1 MKLKL
6 DENLGRRG
14 ANLLR
19 QAGHDTDTVPDENLS
34 GSSDQSLIRVCRD
47 EGRGLVTLD
56 LDFGNPFVFDPRA
69 YPGIAVLRL
78 SRNPTFGDLQR
89 AIRLLITGLQTESIA
104 GKLWIVETHRIR
116 QYRPRDEEE

>member
-14 ANLLR
+14 AELLR
-19 QAGHDTDTVPDENLS
+19 QAGHDTATVTDQNLS
-34 GSSDQSLIRVCRD
+34 GTEDQSLIEVCRG

-56 LDFGNPFVFDPRA
+56 LDFGNPLIFEPSE

-78 SRNPTFGDLQR
+78 PGNPTFTDLHR
-89 AIRLLITGLQTESIA
+89 AIRLLITGLQAESFS
-104 GKLWIVETHRIR
+104 GKLWIVEAHRIR
-116 QYRPRDEEE
+116 QYRPRDE

>member
-14 ANLLR
+14 ADLLR
-19 QAGHDTDTVPDENLS
+19 QAGHDTDTVPDEKLS
-34 GSSDQSLIRVCRD
+34 GASDQSLISVCRD

-56 LDFGNPFVFDPRA
+56 LDFGNPLVFDPSA

-78 SRNPTFGDLQR
+78 PRNPTFGDLQR
-89 AIRLLITGLQTESIA
+89 AIRLLITGLQSESFA
-104 GKLWIVETHRIR
+104 GRLWIVEPHRIR
-116 QYRPRDEEE
+116 QYRPRDEE